1 MPWSPRRI
9 VTQVGARRC
18 HRPWLRL
25 MRQTALP
32 RHLPDCVGE
41 TPGPGGGGVSARVP
55 KLRRRLE
62 GTEPTTCTGRDNLV
76 TLAVVKAAYRSA
88 DIV

>member
-1 MPWSPRRI
+1 VTIRSSP
-9 VTQVGARRC
+9 GFF
-18 HRPWLRL
+18 
-25 MRQTALP
+25 
-32 RHLPDCVGE
+32 E
-41 TPGPGGGGVSARVP
+41 
-55 KLRRRLE
+55 RRRLE